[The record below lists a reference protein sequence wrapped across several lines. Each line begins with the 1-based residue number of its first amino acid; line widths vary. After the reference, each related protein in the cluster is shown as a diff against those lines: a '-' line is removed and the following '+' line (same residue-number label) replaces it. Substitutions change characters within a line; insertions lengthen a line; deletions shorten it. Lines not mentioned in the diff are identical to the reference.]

1 MRFLKSTRG
10 RDPAAVTAFPARL
23 NSIVERGRDDIAGSV
38 SLDEASAVEPVRRR
52 AGRGFGEQLW
62 MNVQAKL
69 SDRSASYCRW
79 LTFHYRREIVGR
91 LGAKVKSSRPSAV
104 DC

>member
-23 NSIVERGRDDIAGSV
+23 NSIVERGRDDFAG

-52 AGRGFGEQLW
+52 FWTPGEVSESNFG
-62 MNVQAKL
+62 
-69 SDRSASYCRW
+69 
-79 LTFHYRREIVGR
+79 
-91 LGAKVKSSRPSAV
+91 
-104 DC
+104 

>member
-52 AGRGFGEQLW
+52 AGRGFGE
-62 MNVQAKL
+62 AKL

-79 LTFHYRREIVGR
+79 LTFDYRRQIVGR
-91 LGAKVKSSRPSAV
+91 LGAKAKSSRPSAV